1 MSLLRLINARVV
13 MAAGAD
19 GSLGIVEGGEVCIE
33 GGKIESVR
41 AMPTSGAP
49 SERAGE
55 RVIDAAGRVVMP
67 GFVDAHTHILWAGD
81 RLDEWEMRRRGA
93 AYLDI
98 LTAGGGIMSTVRA
111 VRGASEDELEDL
123 LMGRAEAALREGTTT
138 LEVKSGY
145 GLSRDGELKMLRVIR
160 RVARTWRGTMMPT
173 ALLGHALDPD
183 VPKERFIRETI
194 DRTLPAVHD
203 EFPEVAVDAFCEEGA
218 WPFEACV
225 ELFERAMALGH
236 PVRVHTDQ
244 FNALG
249 MTQWAIGHG
258 ARSVDHLEAS
268 TKEILEGVARSN
280 AFAVL
285 LPCAGFHTDGRYA
298 DGRALIDAGG
308 GERVVV
314 ATNMNPGSA
323 PCGSMP
329 MALALAVRMNRLT
342 PSEAI
347 RAGTRA
353 PARLL
358 GLDDRGVIAPGA
370 RADLIMLKHRDERM
384 LAYEFGGNPV
394 DLVVCGGNVC

>member
-1 MSLLRLINARVV
+1 M
-13 MAAGAD
+13 
-19 GSLGIVEGGEVCIE
+19 
-33 GGKIESVR
+33 
-41 AMPTSGAP
+41 
-49 SERAGE
+49 
-55 RVIDAAGRVVMP
+55 
-67 GFVDAHTHILWAGD
+67 
-81 RLDEWEMRRRGA
+81 
-93 AYLDI
+93 
-98 LTAGGGIMSTVRA
+98 
-111 VRGASEDELEDL
+111 
-123 LMGRAEAALREGTTT
+123 
-138 LEVKSGY
+138 
-145 GLSRDGELKMLRVIR
+145 SRDGELKMLRVIR
-160 RVARTWRGTMMPT
+160 RVARAWRGTMMPT

-249 MTQWAIGHG
+249 MTQWAIVHG

-280 AFAVL
+280 VFAVL

-353 PARLL
+353 PALLL